1 MNKNKSKTIPIFL
14 QNTLSN
20 KKEEFVSRKE
30 NIITMYNCGPTVY
43 DYAHI
48 GNLRA
53 YVFADILKR
62 MFLYNNY
69 EVKQVINI
77 TDVGHLTSDA
87 DEGEDKIE
95 DAVKREGLKINKI
108 IKLYTDAFL
117 NDLQKL
123 NIDTNKILFPKATEH
138 IQEQI
143 VFIQTLEEKGYTYKI
158 SDGIYFDTALLPD
171 YGKLGNINTEG
182 IKAGARIKE
191 NKEKK
196 NPTDFALWKFS
207 LSNDTNDKPEKKREQ
222 EWDSP
227 WGIGFPGW
235 HIECSAMSMKHLG
248 KQIDVH
254 TGGIDHIPVHH
265 NNEIAQT
272 ESITGKQFV
281 NYWMHNEHITID
293 GQKISK
299 SIGNTIYLKN
309 IIDRGLSPLS
319 LRYWFLTSH
328 YRTRSNFTWEALESS
343 QIALFKLHKHFVEDY
358 LPRRQTGGVK
368 DGIVNTM
375 YENKFHTYINDDLD
389 TPKVIALVWDLIK
402 DKNVSNKDKHFTLLA
417 FDKILGFGF
426 NQSNEK
432 LVLLLS
438 GKSEKLE
445 IGSLPKIIREIV
457 GERKKAREEKDFKKA
472 DKLREELKEKGYEI
486 NDKETNT
493 EVRRI

>member
-1 MNKNKSKTIPIFL
+1 MNKNKTIPIFL

-30 NIITMYNCGPTVY
+30 NIVTMYNCGPTVY

-62 MFLYNNY
+62 MFLYHKY

-95 DAVKREGLKINKI
+95 DAVKREGLKVNKI

-171 YGKLGNINTEG
+171 YGKLGNINIEG
-182 IKAGARIKE
+182 QKVGVRIKE

-207 LSNDTNDKPEKKREQ
+207 QSDNTNDKIEKKREQ

-227 WGIGFPGW
+227 WGVGFPGW

-248 KQIDVH
+248 RQIDVH

-281 NYWMHNEHITID
+281 NYWIHNEHITID

-299 SIGNTIYLKN
+299 SIGNTIYLRN

-343 QIALFKLHKHFVEDY
+343 QTALFKLHKHFVEDC
-358 LPRRQTGGVK
+358 GAK
-368 DGIVNTM
+368 DGIVNTI
-375 YENKFHTYINDDLD
+375 YENKFHTYINDDLN
-389 TPKVIALVWDLIK
+389 TPKAIALMWDLIK
-402 DKNVSNKDKHFTLLA
+402 DENVSKKDKRSTLLV
-417 FDKILGFGF
+417 FDKVFGLELDK
-426 NQSNEK
+426 SNKK
-432 LVLLLS
+432 LVSLLS
-438 GKSEKLE
+438 GKGEKLE
-445 IGSLPKIIREIV
+445 IGSLPKNIKEIV
-457 GERKKAREEKDFKKA
+457 EEREKARKEKDFKKA
-472 DKLREELKEKGYEI
+472 DKLREELKEKGYEL
-486 NDKETNT
+486 NDKETGT
-493 EVRRI
+493 ELRKI